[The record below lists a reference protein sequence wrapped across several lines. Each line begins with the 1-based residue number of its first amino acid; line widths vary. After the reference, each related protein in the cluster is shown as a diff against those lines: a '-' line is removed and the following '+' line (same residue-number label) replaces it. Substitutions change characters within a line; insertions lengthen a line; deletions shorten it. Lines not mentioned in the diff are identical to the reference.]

1 MDRRQRIALQQQFEQ
16 GLIKKSPDQWEDGT
30 FFTKDSAGNYTYN
43 MTDALWHQFL
53 QTNPVPVFTDP
64 KQVIVVRRDLEM
76 PAGKLAAQVA
86 HASMAPIINAGEW
99 THGYTISQERVH
111 FFQLAMPESDAVMAD
126 VFHWMRNAF
135 GKVVLEVYSEEQMN
149 DIWDK
154 VQKTNLPQAKIVDGG
169 RTTFNE
175 PTLTCVGIG
184 PGDRAAIDRITGDLK
199 LYGTAKLKEDG
210 YYYGRKKLADLP
222 TVP

>member
-1 MDRRQRIALQQQFEQ
+1 MDSR
-16 GLIKKSPDQWEDGT
+16 
-30 FFTKDSAGNYTYN
+30 
-43 MTDALWHQFL
+43 
-53 QTNPVPVFTDP
+53 PVHTDP

-76 PAGKLAAQVA
+76 PIGKLAAQVA
-86 HASMAPIINAGEW
+86 HASMAPLLNLGEW
-99 THGYTISQERVH
+99 NHGYIIEQERVDT
-111 FFQLAMPESDAVMAD
+111 FNTFQITMPESDSIMAD

-154 VQKTNLPQAKIVDGG
+154 VQKTNLPQAKIVDSG

-184 PGDRAAIDRITGDLK
+184 PGDRAAIDQITGDLK